1 MRGCLCRSA
10 YSCKYFPLSTAC
22 KLNYWIAGSKV
33 SYLTK
38 VLCLSAYLFCRHV
51 EVRTNAPQGYVFTI
65 KVSEDMPPGSV
76 GFSLVQVTDWHPFI
90 SGAWSVYECA
100 TKQNT
105 KKMVRYMYFKFQYSI
120 HVYFVEKG
128 QCHNDY
134 SVPPQNG
141 NVAYTIAIR
150 DSFAHK
156 KFNTRELTDIA
167 YMYLSL

>member
-1 MRGCLCRSA
+1 
-10 YSCKYFPLSTAC
+10 
-22 KLNYWIAGSKV
+22 
-33 SYLTK
+33 
-38 VLCLSAYLFCRHV
+38 
-51 EVRTNAPQGYVFTI
+51 
-65 KVSEDMPPGSV
+65 
-76 GFSLVQVTDWHPFI
+76 
-90 SGAWSVYECA
+90 
-100 TKQNT
+100 
-105 KKMVRYMYFKFQYSI
+105 MVRYMYFKFQYSI
-120 HVYFVEKG
+120 HVYFVEKR